1 MVGIFSWYGVPQ
13 TFIQRIKSIKN
24 AGFDS
29 TSIWIGE
36 DNRRE
41 MDLEDKPS
49 IIKDCGLILEYAHA
63 PYRNINNLWDKYK
76 SRETELEIKR
86 HIDYCSKNE
95 IPILVVH
102 LTKGYRIKE
111 ANEYGL
117 IVLRRLI
124 EYAKDRKVRIAA
136 ENTKQNNVLEK
147 VFHEIEDPVLGLCF
161 DTSHDNL
168 YSDLK
173 FGIIEK
179 YRERLLC
186 LHISDND
193 GRVDDHWIPY
203 QGKIDWEA
211 FIHRFPKEYGG
222 ILNLEILPKE
232 KTADGD
238 SLLAE
243 AYKVI
248 KKIEIDIHAKDES
261 SGKAG

>member
-29 TSIWIGE
+29 TSIWIDE
-36 DNRRE
+36 DNRRKI
-41 MDLEDKPS
+41 DLEDKPI

-63 PYRNINNLWDKYK
+63 PYGNINSLWDMYK
-76 SRETELEIKR
+76 SREIELEIRKY
-86 HIDYCSKNE
+86 IDYCSKNE
-95 IPILVVH
+95 IPILVIH

-117 IVLRRLI
+117 IVLRRLL

-147 VFHEIEDPVLGLCF
+147 VLDEIQDPVLGLCF

-168 YSDLK
+168 YGDVK
-173 FGIIEK
+173 FRIMEK
-179 YRERLLC
+179 YRKRLSC

-193 GRVDDHWIPY
+193 GHVDDHWIPY
-203 QGKIDWEA
+203 EGQIDWEA
-211 FIHRFPKEYGG
+211 FIHRFPREYGG

-232 KTADGD
+232 KNADGD

-248 KKIEIDIHAKDES
+248 KKIEIDIHASAVGE
-261 SGKAG
+261 GQ

>member
-1 MVGIFSWYGVPQ
+1 MFSWYGVPQ
-13 TFIQRIKSIKN
+13 KFIQRIKSIKN

-41 MDLEDKPS
+41 MDLEDEPS

-63 PYRNINNLWDKYK
+63 PYRNINSLWDKYK
-76 SRETELEIKR
+76 SWETELEIKR

-95 IPILVVH
+95 IPILVIH

-117 IVLRRLI
+117 IALRRLI

-136 ENTKQNNVLEK
+136 ENTKQNSVLEK

-173 FGIIEK
+173 FGIMEK

-243 AYKVI
+243 AYRVI
-248 KKIEIDIHAKDES
+248 RKIEFDIHAKDES